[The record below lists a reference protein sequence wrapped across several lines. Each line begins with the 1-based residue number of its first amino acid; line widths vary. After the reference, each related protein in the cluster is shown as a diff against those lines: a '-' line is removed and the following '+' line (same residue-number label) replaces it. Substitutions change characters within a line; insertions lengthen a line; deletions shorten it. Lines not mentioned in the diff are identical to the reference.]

1 MKRHAIYYESNKS
14 KELLHK
20 LSNNAVT
27 ENRMSY
33 FGLAYI
39 SIDSLV
45 NPLIKKHY
53 DPSVCGLSPV
63 RNFKLSDRVY
73 HLVFPFYRISEKE
86 SQYDEIICYVC
97 VRNYK
102 FGEHYVFFDVLNKD
116 WNYLV
121 GNNLCFPTFPK
132 DSHDLMGEVVFDDS
146 LGTLRSL
153 FRNNFFYH
161 YQTLLNEKK
170 FEFMRVSCDKYDLKT
185 NDIKPITLSIP
196 ITNSSTICYH

>member
-1 MKRHAIYYESNKS
+1 MERHAIYYESNKS

-20 LSNNAVT
+20 LSNDAVT
-27 ENRMSY
+27 ENKMSY

-73 HLVFPFYRISEKE
+73 HLVFPFYKVSEKE
-86 SQYDEIICYVC
+86 SQYDEIISYVC
-97 VRNYK
+97 IRNYK
-102 FGEHYVFFDVLNKD
+102 PGEPYVFFDVLDKD

-121 GNNLCFPTFPK
+121 GKNLCFPVWPK
-132 DSHDLMGEVVFDDS
+132 DAKDLMGEVVFDDMI
-146 LGTLRSL
+146 GTLRAL
-153 FRNNFFYH
+153 FNINLYYH
-161 YQTLLNEKK
+161 YQTMDYGK
-170 FEFMRVSCDKYDLKT
+170 FEYMRIIHCDKYDPKI
-185 NDIKPITLSIP
+185 NDIRPVTLSIP
-196 ITNSSTICYH
+196 II

>member
-20 LSNNAVT
+20 LSNDAVT
-27 ENRMSY
+27 EYKKSY

-73 HLVFPFYRISEKE
+73 HLVFPFYKVSEKV
-86 SQYDEIICYVC
+86 SQYDEIISYVC
-97 VRNYK
+97 IRNYK
-102 FGEHYVFFDVLNKD
+102 PGEHYVFFDVLDKD

-121 GNNLCFPTFPK
+121 GKNLCFPVWPK
-132 DSHDLMGEVVFDDS
+132 GAREIMGEVVFVDGS
-146 LGTLRSL
+146 TLRAL
-153 FRNNFFYH
+153 FNINFYYH
-161 YQTLLNEKK
+161 YQTMDYGK
-170 FEFMRVSCDKYDLKT
+170 FEYIRIHCDKYDPKI
-185 NDIKPITLSIP
+185 NDIRSVTLSIP
-196 ITNSSTICYH
+196 VI